1 MRIKSLYIKGF
12 KTFYEKSVINFDS
25 EISTIV
31 GPNGCGK
38 TNLLDAMRWVLGEQN
53 PRLLRLDSM
62 SQVVA
67 DGNDNLPKQNYA
79 EVSLLIENNEE
90 DDFVETEIKRK
101 LYRSG
106 ESEYYLNGTQ
116 CRLKDIS
123 DIIMSAG
130 AGSRSFTIIPQGQI
144 DTYITSKPEEK
155 KNLID
160 EAAGLA
166 IYKSKRAETER
177 KMLLVQDNLER
188 TRDIQLEI
196 GKQKDSLE
204 EQAKKANAYS
214 ELVNKF
220 RSLEKLFYKSR
231 YRDLSTKL
239 SKYTDEKKEFSN
251 ITHSIEEERNK
262 IKSNISKSNDEYAN
276 MVRRIEELNLSLLR
290 TKEDKM
296 GTSSQVNILQ
306 KENVLL
312 VEELVRAKDSKRDL
326 RLEVD
331 GLILET
337 EDIDKNYE
345 SIEKKLID
353 ANEQISFSTKDN
365 LDDSGVTQD
374 EAKARLLDAVE
385 RYSSLKT
392 SHSIIEN
399 ELSELS
405 VKQADYEAESKKLED
420 SILGIKKEM
429 TEIKENSFR
438 LQSIRDN
445 CEENKKEETE
455 RLLKSNRELKEI
467 NEKYFKINSDIESTK
482 SRVKVLENIEATY
495 GWLPEGIR
503 NFVHQLKG
511 KSVDGTVSDFIKS
524 KTGYE
529 KAIESALGE
538 KLKWILINDKKN
550 TIDTIERFKSTCTG
564 RGTFIPMNNNIQ
576 AGGSLNINQTMIMDC
591 IECDQDNRPFL
602 ASILA
607 DTYVSDTILD
617 AIKAREEFPNFNF
630 VTMDGEFF
638 DSNGSISVGSAP
650 DNILQIKDE
659 IKDLNRLKVEH
670 DKDIDLVSI
679 EIKKIEDEIFD
690 INNRIESF
698 DAEIASYSES
708 YEVISEKLSKFNSK
722 LSAETSLRQNME
734 SQAIDLKS
742 NLILKKKK
750 LDDIYDEINLII
762 EQKNEFEKRFNLL
775 EKAKNISSSQIVLDS
790 KKNEIENLKVSL
802 DEQNN
807 SKKNMG
813 QRINVISLKIERD
826 TSRII
831 DLEDKI
837 ESNSIELRRL
847 SDVFEEFK
855 TKETAL
861 VGDIDIAKSKIDEIK
876 RALTKDNIEKQE
888 KDDELENRR
897 AESLNF
903 DSNIQKVDLEIEQ
916 LIENVNPEFNNYDIK
931 IVSEDECSQIE
942 LLKDNDD
949 LSKSKFNKL
958 QRSIESFGP
967 VNLLAPEE
975 FEKLKE
981 RFEFTDS
988 QIKDLDESLNNLQ
1001 KAINKIDEESET
1013 AFMETFNKIS
1023 SKYDEYIKTLFGG
1036 GEGKLI
1042 LTNPNSL
1049 KDTGIEVMLKIG
1061 LKKYRT
1067 LKSYSGGERALAGI
1081 ALLLSAYFVKP
1092 APFLLLDEVDAPLDD
1107 KNISKFGEMLKE
1119 ISKKSQVAIITHNKR
1134 TMKFSNKLIGIT
1146 SKLEGL
1152 SEVIPV
1158 DLSE

>member
-617 AIKAREEFPNFNF
+617 AIR
-630 VTMDGEFF
+630 
-638 DSNGSISVGSAP
+638 
-650 DNILQIKDE
+650 
-659 IKDLNRLKVEH
+659 
-670 DKDIDLVSI
+670 
-679 EIKKIEDEIFD
+679 
-690 INNRIESF
+690 
-698 DAEIASYSES
+698 
-708 YEVISEKLSKFNSK
+708 
-722 LSAETSLRQNME
+722 
-734 SQAIDLKS
+734 
-742 NLILKKKK
+742 
-750 LDDIYDEINLII
+750 
-762 EQKNEFEKRFNLL
+762 L
-775 EKAKNISSSQIVLDS
+775 EKSSQI
-790 KKNEIENLKVSL
+790 
-802 DEQNN
+802 
-807 SKKNMG
+807 
-813 QRINVISLKIERD
+813 
-826 TSRII
+826 
-831 DLEDKI
+831 
-837 ESNSIELRRL
+837 
-847 SDVFEEFK
+847 
-855 TKETAL
+855 
-861 VGDIDIAKSKIDEIK
+861 
-876 RALTKDNIEKQE
+876 
-888 KDDELENRR
+888 
-897 AESLNF
+897 
-903 DSNIQKVDLEIEQ
+903 
-916 LIENVNPEFNNYDIK
+916 
-931 IVSEDECSQIE
+931 
-942 LLKDNDD
+942 
-949 LSKSKFNKL
+949 
-958 QRSIESFGP
+958 
-967 VNLLAPEE
+967 
-975 FEKLKE
+975 
-981 RFEFTDS
+981 
-988 QIKDLDESLNNLQ
+988 
-1001 KAINKIDEESET
+1001 
-1013 AFMETFNKIS
+1013 
-1023 SKYDEYIKTLFGG
+1023 
-1036 GEGKLI
+1036 LI
-1042 LTNPNSL
+1042 L
-1049 KDTGIEVMLKIG
+1049 
-1061 LKKYRT
+1061 
-1067 LKSYSGGERALAGI
+1067 
-1081 ALLLSAYFVKP
+1081 
-1092 APFLLLDEVDAPLDD
+1092 
-1107 KNISKFGEMLKE
+1107 
-1119 ISKKSQVAIITHNKR
+1119 
-1134 TMKFSNKLIGIT
+1134 
-1146 SKLEGL
+1146 
-1152 SEVIPV
+1152 
-1158 DLSE
+1158 